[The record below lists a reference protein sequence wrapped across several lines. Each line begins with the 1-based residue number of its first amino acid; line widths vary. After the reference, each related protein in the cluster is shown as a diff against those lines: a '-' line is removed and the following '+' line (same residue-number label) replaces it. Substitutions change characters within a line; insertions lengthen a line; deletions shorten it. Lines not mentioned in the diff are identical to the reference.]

1 MFLFCYNKLMF
12 QKLFQLPKLAKYAAP
27 SKKWMDL
34 FEFDIR
40 NIDVSKEKISCT
52 ISFPK
57 KLTGND
63 GIIHGGITCFV
74 IDSIA
79 GIHAQMFFCKNGTAL
94 TKNISVNFLQPII
107 PDEVYMVISRTEN
120 KKVLVFIQK
129 DELSYAQGIVEIVVK
144 N

>member
-1 MFLFCYNKLMF
+1 MY
-12 QKLFQLPKLAKYAAP
+12 PKLAKYASV

-52 ISFPK
+52 ISFPE
-57 KLTGND
+57 KLVGND

-79 GIHAQMFFCKNGTAL
+79 GIFASILHDDSSKTAL
-94 TKNISVNFLQPII
+94 TKNLSVSFIQPIRPGVVYTVSAVKKSESEISVII
-107 PDEVYMVISRTEN
+107 SDQEN
-120 KKVLVFIQK
+120 N
-129 DELSYAQGIVEIVVK
+129 EMSNGIAEIVFK
-144 N
+144 

>member
-1 MFLFCYNKLMF
+1 MLE
-12 QKLFQLPKLAKYAAP
+12 KLFMYPKLAKYASV

-52 ISFPK
+52 ISFPE
-57 KLTGND
+57 KLVGND

-79 GIHAQMFFCKNGTAL
+79 GIFASILHDDSSKTAL
-94 TKNISVNFLQPII
+94 TKNLSVSFIQPIRPGVVYTVSAVKKSESEISVII
-107 PDEVYMVISRTEN
+107 SDQEN
-120 KKVLVFIQK
+120 N
-129 DELSYAQGIVEIVVK
+129 EMSNGIAEIVFK
-144 N
+144 

>member
-1 MFLFCYNKLMF
+1 MLE
-12 QKLFQLPKLAKYAAP
+12 KLFMYPKLAKYASV

-52 ISFPK
+52 ISFPE
-57 KLTGND
+57 KLVGND

-79 GIHAQMFFCKNGTAL
+79 GIFAMISHNNSSQKAL
-94 TKNISVNFLQPII
+94 TRNLSVSYLQPIS
-107 PDEVYMVISRTEN
+107 PDVVYTITAIKFFDSEIKVIITNSE
-120 KKVLVFIQK
+120 KVEMSIGL
-129 DELSYAQGIVEIVVK
+129 VEIVFK
-144 N
+144 

>member
-1 MFLFCYNKLMF
+1 MLE
-12 QKLFQLPKLAKYAAP
+12 KLFMYPKLAKYASV

-52 ISFPK
+52 ISFPE
-57 KLTGND
+57 KLVGND

-79 GIHAQMFFCKNGTAL
+79 GIFASISNDESSKTAL
-94 TKNISVNFLQPII
+94 TKNLSVSFIQPIRPGVIYTVSAVKKSESEISVTISDQENNEMSNGIA
-107 PDEVYMVISRTEN
+107 EV
-120 KKVLVFIQK
+120 VFR
-129 DELSYAQGIVEIVVK
+129 
-144 N
+144 

>member
-1 MFLFCYNKLMF
+1 MF
-12 QKLFQLPKLAKYAAP
+12 QKLFQLPKLAKYAVP

-52 ISFPK
+52 ISFPE
-57 KLTGND
+57 KLVGND

-79 GIHAQMFFCKNGTAL
+79 GIFASILHDDSSKTAL
-94 TKNISVNFLQPII
+94 TKNLSVSFIQPIRPGVVYTVSAVKKSESEISVII
-107 PDEVYMVISRTEN
+107 SDQEN
-120 KKVLVFIQK
+120 N
-129 DELSYAQGIVEIVVK
+129 EMSNGIAEIVFK
-144 N
+144 

>member
-1 MFLFCYNKLMF
+1 MF

-40 NIDVSKEKISCT
+40 NMDVSKEKISCT
-52 ISFPK
+52 ISFPE

-79 GIHAQMFFCKNGTAL
+79 GIFAMISHNNPSQKVL
-94 TKNISVNFLQPII
+94 TKSLSVSYVQPIT
-107 PDEVYMVISRTEN
+107 PDTVYTITATKSSNSEIKVIITDAERNEMSVGMVKI
-120 KKVLVFIQK
+120 VFK
-129 DELSYAQGIVEIVVK
+129 
-144 N
+144 

>member
-1 MFLFCYNKLMF
+1 MF

-34 FEFDIR
+34 FEFDVR
-40 NIDVSKEKISCT
+40 NIDISKEKLSCT
-52 ISFPK
+52 ISFPE

-79 GIHAQMFFCKNGTAL
+79 GIFASISHDESLKIAL
-94 TKNISVNFLQPII
+94 TKNISVSFLQPIQ
-107 PDEVYMVISRTEN
+107 PFVVYTISARRKNDTEFSVVITDNQNNEMSTG
-120 KKVLVFIQK
+120 LVDVAFK
-129 DELSYAQGIVEIVVK
+129 
-144 N
+144 

>member
-1 MFLFCYNKLMF
+1 MY
-12 QKLFQLPKLAKYAAP
+12 PKLAKYASV

-52 ISFPK
+52 ISFPE
-57 KLTGND
+57 KLVGND

-79 GIHAQMFFCKNGTAL
+79 GIFASISHDESSKTAL
-94 TKNISVNFLQPII
+94 TKNLSV
-107 PDEVYMVISRTEN
+107 S
-120 KKVLVFIQK
+120 FIQPMK
-129 DELSYAQGIVEIVVK
+129 PLVIYNIFTSKKGDGEIGVMITDQENNEISSGIAEIVFK
-144 N
+144 